1 MNIGRND
8 DCPCGS
14 GKKYKKCCLN
24 KVVSMDEIIGKELNQ
39 LQEQLYEYFE
49 QKDAETFYSI
59 LDNYFPE
66 DEITEEEGIL
76 LTTLLIL
83 WATLEKPFMN
93 KTLVQQFIEDKR
105 RGKQLRPAVI
115 AQLEK
120 WDQIPPSFSKIT
132 KMTDGNWM
140 EVEDVA
146 TKEIKRVK
154 VFDNAPKLEVG
165 MSLLGFLLPYGS
177 YYSYFLLALHF
188 GEGDGDIVA
197 ETLSELY
204 EESDYNDFA
213 EFLTIEFPYILNWVL
228 FDFDPVEELRW
239 DDPTYFR
246 VVDLF
251 AERATQDYEYSHQLL
266 ELGAI
271 MWNIYCLKE
280 KPSIRK
286 PEVYAAALH
295 YFIDTNIPGLGI
307 LTQKELAERYVVSAT
322 ALSKSYRKMEERLND
337 EVEKL
342 DHLMEKAMKDEMLNR
357 AGLKRGS
364 QTKNRFFDN

>member
-1 MNIGRND
+1 
-8 DCPCGS
+8 
-14 GKKYKKCCLN
+14 
-24 KVVSMDEIIGKELNQ
+24 MDEIIGKELNH
-39 LQEQLYEYFE
+39 LQEQLYGYFE
-49 QKDAETFYSI
+49 QKDAEMFYSI
-59 LDNYFPE
+59 LDHYFPE
-66 DEITEEEGIL
+66 DEISEEEGIL

-83 WATLEKPFMN
+83 WATLEKPFM
-93 KTLVQQFIEDKR
+93 KITLVQQFIEDKR
-105 RGKQLRPAVI
+105 RGKQLRPAVMT
-115 AQLEK
+115 QLEK
-120 WDQIPPSFSKIT
+120 WSNIPPSFSKIIN
-132 KMTDGNWM
+132 MTDGNWM

-154 VFDNAPKLEVG
+154 VFDNAPELEVG

-197 ETLSELY
+197 DTLSQLY
-204 EESDYNDFA
+204 GDSDYKEFS
-213 EFLTIEFPYILNWVL
+213 EFLSIEFPYILNWVL

-239 DDPTYFR
+239 DDPAYFR

-251 AERATQDYEYSHQLL
+251 AERATQDYEYSNQLL
-266 ELGAI
+266 DLGAI

-286 PEVYAAALH
+286 PEVYAAGLH

-307 LTQKELAERYVVSAT
+307 LTQKELADRYGVSAT
-322 ALSKSYRKMEERLND
+322 ALSKAYRKMEEGLND

-342 DHLMEKAMKDEMLNR
+342 DQFMERAMKDEMLNR
-357 AGLKRGS
+357 AGLKREKQS
-364 QTKNRFFDN
+364 HKRFFE

>member
-1 MNIGRND
+1 MIIGRND

-24 KVVSMDEIIGKELNQ
+24 KVVSMDEIIGKELNH
-39 LQEQLYEYFE
+39 LQEQLYGYFE
-49 QKDAETFYSI
+49 QKDAEMFYTI
-59 LDNYFPE
+59 LDRYFPE

-93 KTLVQQFIEDKR
+93 KTLVEQFIEEKR
-105 RGKQLRPAVI
+105 RGKQLRPAVLT
-115 AQLEK
+115 QLEK
-120 WDQIPPSFSKIT
+120 WSNIHPSFSKIMN
-132 KMTDGNWM
+132 MTDGNWM

-154 VFDNAPKLEVG
+154 VFDNAPELEVG
-165 MSLLGFLLPYGS
+165 MFLLGFLLPYGS

-188 GEGDGDIVA
+188 GKGDGDIVA
-197 ETLSELY
+197 DTLSQLY
-204 EESDYNDFA
+204 EDSDYKVFA
-213 EFLTIEFPYILNWVL
+213 EFLSIEFPYILNWVL

-239 DDPTYFR
+239 DDPAYFR

-251 AERATQDYEYSHQLL
+251 AERATQDYEYSNQLL
-266 ELGAI
+266 DLGAI
-271 MWNIYCLKE
+271 LWNIYCLKE

-286 PEVYAAALH
+286 PEVYAAGLH

-307 LTQKELAERYVVSAT
+307 LTQKELADRYGVSAT
-322 ALSKSYRKMEERLND
+322 ALSRAYRKMEEGLND
-337 EVEKL
+337 EVAKL
-342 DHLMEKAMKDEMLNR
+342 DQFMERAMKDEMLNR
-357 AGLKRGS
+357 AGLKREKQS
-364 QTKNRFFDN
+364 HKRFFE